1 MRKLARSDCPL
12 CGGSKWLCEEHIP
25 LPWKHDGC
33 DAAGVPCHCNRHQVL
48 RWLRVF
54 AGAPRVDRRI
64 SKVFEVGNVAISRGE
79 ALTVHRH
86 KGASLLRAVVEGPW
100 LLIRRSLV

>member
-64 SKVFEVGNVAISRGE
+64 SKVFDRRVLDRRTDDCGPGM
-79 ALTVHRH
+79 
-86 KGASLLRAVVEGPW
+86 ASD
-100 LLIRRSLV
+100 RRSGERRHQRRRGDDRASA